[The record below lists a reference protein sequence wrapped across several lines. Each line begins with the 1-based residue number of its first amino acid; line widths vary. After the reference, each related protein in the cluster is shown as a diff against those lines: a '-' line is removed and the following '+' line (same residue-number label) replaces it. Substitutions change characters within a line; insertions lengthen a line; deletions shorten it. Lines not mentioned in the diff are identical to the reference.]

1 MTNQTNH
8 INKTA
13 IITGASRGIGAAI
26 AKKFASCGYNLS
38 LCCRSSSDTLKE
50 LAGELHSNYGVDVLC
65 YTGNVG
71 DFYFAQDMITK
82 TISHFG
88 HIDVLVN
95 NAGISHIGLL
105 SDMTPEEWSNIVS
118 VNLTGVFNFSK
129 LIIPHM
135 VAEKSGR
142 ILQISSV
149 WGNVGASCEVAYS
162 ACKGGINAFT
172 KALGKELAPS
182 HIPVNAIACGVI
194 DTDMNKCFSMEDIEL
209 LKGEIPADRM
219 GTIDEVAR
227 LVMQIINSPS
237 YLTGQIITLDGGWQ

>member
-38 LCCRSSSDTLKE
+38 LCCRSSSGTLKE

-135 VAEKSGR
+135 FA
-142 ILQISSV
+142 
-149 WGNVGASCEVAYS
+149 
-162 ACKGGINAFT
+162 
-172 KALGKELAPS
+172 
-182 HIPVNAIACGVI
+182 
-194 DTDMNKCFSMEDIEL
+194 
-209 LKGEIPADRM
+209 
-219 GTIDEVAR
+219 
-227 LVMQIINSPS
+227 
-237 YLTGQIITLDGGWQ
+237 